1 MKKIF
6 SILLCLA
13 MLVSLAALTTTPV
26 SAATECV
33 CPTLSPASGT
43 FDLSNPCPVAVS
55 IKLNDATTVNDVK
68 FCNGTSLDAADWEV
82 YSNCLLVITADFL
95 ATVLKDHGDCVCLD
109 VEFDVCVVNFV
120 ITATGKD
127 TELNPTSRDYAIGS
141 GASVNTTVLWG
152 CKVNAI
158 TTITQFENPT
168 PINPSGSYDLVLGT
182 DYTIGA
188 TNTTT
193 NSAVLTI
200 SGTYIAKELFNLD
213 AVIKLV
219 IDFDCCHNAT
229 FTIKGVKK
237 LSPDLSPR
245 AVPYIICC
253 NPAGNLDPL
262 MGLPACGCCC
272 YNVCTEIV
280 WNNRATNISS
290 VIDVTNQ
297 QAPSR
302 LTRDVDYWLSDDYST
317 LVLNGCISRLANGTV
332 TSWGGLFCRLDACSR
347 LARLISV
354 TFNDDCNTSVI
365 LTVNSAGYTSPSVTP
380 TSIVVDLDA
389 ALCDPLMVKYQ
400 YSGTVVSLGSAQCIN
415 NVTDITQ
422 NVNCG
427 TLMYNNT
434 APALSPGTGL
444 LFAPAQWM
452 LSYVP
457 AYGGSLL
464 LLSRY
469 YYVQATDA
477 QASLRVSNYLGY
489 NVTVVSAPGAN
500 IVSLNSTPRTLLIQW
515 TPDNLP
521 ALNTHMSAYPWQYC
535 PTIITI
541 GPTGI
546 GATICPNKAEYNMDE
561 ANDPVQTE
569 ITWGN
574 WAKTIKEIRASKCSV
589 PLLVEGTDYVYSPNP
604 GNCTQPSVLNI
615 TDTYLNKVLKN
626 IGDQI
631 VLTIKFDNGPDATL
645 TIVATGTP
653 MCFIATASG
662 ADAPQLDILRAFRDD
677 VMRGNPVGDALID
690 FYYTVSP
697 GVADVIA
704 DNGALAT
711 AVRLLLV
718 NPLAAVLG

>member
-1 MKKIF
+1 
-6 SILLCLA
+6 
-13 MLVSLAALTTTPV
+13 MLVSLAALTTSPV
-26 SAATECV
+26 SAATSCV
-33 CPTLSPASGT
+33 CPTLSPASAT

-55 IKLNDATTVNDVK
+55 IKLNDATNVTDVRL
-68 FCNGTSLDAADWEV
+68 CNGTAIDAADWAV

-109 VEFDVCVVNFV
+109 VVFDLCVVELV

-127 TELNPTSRDYAIGS
+127 TELNPTSRDYAIRS
-141 GASVNTTVLWG
+141 GASVNTTVMYG

-158 TTITQFENPT
+158 ANIRYSFNPT
-168 PINPSGSYDLVLGT
+168 PTNPSGYYDLILGT
-182 DYTIGA
+182 DYTVGA

-200 SGTYIAKELFNLD
+200 SGTWIAGELFNLD

-229 FTIKGVKK
+229 FTIKGVKA

-245 AVPYIICC
+245 AVPYCICC
-253 NPAGNLDPL
+253 SPNV
-262 MGLPACGCCC
+262 MESQTTLPNFGCCC
-272 YNVCTEIV
+272 YNVCTGIV
-280 WNNRATNISS
+280 WNNRATEIRS
-290 VIDVTNQ
+290 VIDVTTQN
-297 QAPSR
+297 APAALYR
-302 LTRDVDYWLSDDYST
+302 GIDYWLSNDYST
-317 LVLNGCISRLANGTV
+317 LILNGCVSQNATTGLA
-332 TSWGGLFCRLDACSR
+332 TSWGGLVTRLDACSR
-347 LARLISV
+347 LARLIAV
-354 TFNDDCNTSVI
+354 TFNDDCNTTVI
-365 LTVNSAGYTSPSVTP
+365 LTVNSACYTSPTVTP
-380 TSIVVDLDA
+380 TSIVVDVDL
-389 ALCDPLMVKYQ
+389 ALCDPLMIKYQ
-400 YSGTVVSLGSAQCIN
+400 YSGTVVSLGSAQCIA

-427 TLMYNNT
+427 TLIYNTT
-434 APALSPGTGL
+434 APQGSPNSGVLYSNPAYGIYQY
-444 LFAPAQWM
+444 LF
-452 LSYVP
+452 SYVP
-457 AYGGSLL
+457 AYGGNLL
-464 LLSRY
+464 LLNRKLW
-469 YYVQATDA
+469 VQSVDTT
-477 QASLRVSNYLGY
+477 YLGIFL
-489 NVTVVSAPGAN
+489 PGAN
-500 IVSLNSTPRTLLIQW
+500 ITSLASPTHTLEIQW
-515 TPDNLP
+515 LPDNVP
-521 ALNTHMSAYPWQYC
+521 ALTGHQGNYPWQYC

-589 PLLVEGTDYVYSPNP
+589 PLLVEGVDYTYTPNP
-604 GNCTQPSVLNI
+604 GNCTQNSVLNI
-615 TDTYLNKVLKN
+615 TDTYLDKVLKN

-631 VLTIKFDNGPDATL
+631 VLTIKFDTGPDATL

-653 MCFIATASG
+653 MCFIATAAG

-711 AVRLLLV
+711 AVKLLLV